1 MRYVHHFSF
10 NFVLLFLETKMRNYN
25 ERKIHIH
32 CSNDQKRGAL
42 NAIGGNPAGGTIN
55 GKPGIGAR
63 KKKQ

>member
-1 MRYVHHFSF
+1 
-10 NFVLLFLETKMRNYN
+10 MRNYN